1 MFTIKART
9 ATNSHYERSK
19 NFAAAFSI
27 YLLTPLE
34 SVKKTIL
41 LISLYYQLT
50 LFIFTFVT
58 CSVVVGTSSVQKN
71 YALQFNGARL
81 KGASNRIL
89 FVIEP
94 KKTMDSEEKLKF
106 HMLTIA
112 LKRANFAIWLRRRST
127 NRNIFFCII
136 RLQCWKGNISHGN
149 RVQQPPAE
157 ELIVKFKQNR
167 VFFLNWKICNF
178 HTNIII
184 LGRIYT

>member
-9 ATNSHYERSK
+9 ATNAHYERSK
-19 NFAAAFSI
+19 NFAATFSI

-41 LISLYYQLT
+41 PISLYYQLT
-50 LFIFTFVT
+50 LFTFPFVT
-58 CSVVVGTSSVQKN
+58 CSVVVRTSSVQKN

-81 KGASNRIL
+81 KGASNRTL

-112 LKRANFAIWLRRRST
+112 LKRANFVIWLRQYKQKH
-127 NRNIFFCII
+127 IFLYNSFAVLEREYFSWKSCTTTTCWGVNCKIQTETFFFKIERFAIFI
-136 RLQCWKGNISHGN
+136 RI
-149 RVQQPPAE
+149 
-157 ELIVKFKQNR
+157 
-167 VFFLNWKICNF
+167 
-178 HTNIII
+178 
-184 LGRIYT
+184 

>member
-9 ATNSHYERSK
+9 ATNAHYERSK

-41 LISLYYQLT
+41 PISLYFQLT
-50 LFIFTFVT
+50 LFTFPFVT

-71 YALQFNGARL
+71 YALQLNGARL
-81 KGASNRIL
+81 KGASNRTL

-94 KKTMDSEEKLKF
+94 KETMDSEEKS
-106 HMLTIA
+106 IA

-136 RLQCWKGNISHGN
+136 RLQCRKGNISHGN

-157 ELIVKFKQNR
+157 ELIVKFKQKR
-167 VFFLNWKICNF
+167 FFFNWKICNF
-178 HTNIII
+178 HSNIII

>member
-9 ATNSHYERSK
+9 ATNAHYERSK

-41 LISLYYQLT
+41 PISLYFQLT
-50 LFIFTFVT
+50 LFTFPFVT

-81 KGASNRIL
+81 KGASNRTL

-94 KKTMDSEEKLKF
+94 KETMDSEEKLKF

-127 NRNIFFCII
+127 NRNIFLYNSFAVLEREYFSWKSCTTTT
-136 RLQCWKGNISHGN
+136 CWGVNCKI
-149 RVQQPPAE
+149 QTE
-157 ELIVKFKQNR
+157 T
-167 VFFLNWKICNF
+167 FFF
-178 HTNIII
+178 
-184 LGRIYT
+184 